1 MLEFDLETI
10 YMDVGKK
17 LDALLSSN
25 NCLSE
30 TDPIMEEAKDYLK
43 IVHSIINVSSCVVV
57 VVVVVV
63 VVFVVVVVVG
73 ISCVVVVVVVLLVV
87 VVVFVVV
94 EF

>member
-30 TDPIMEEAKDYLK
+30 SDPIMEEAKDYLK

-57 VVVVVV
+57 VVVVV
-63 VVFVVVVVVG
+63 FVVVVVVG
-73 ISCVVVVVVVLLVV
+73 ISCVVVVVVLLVVV

-94 EF
+94 EL